1 MSELIFSILL
11 LTVFFWLVLSV
22 SIWMLDD
29 KPPRAPKP
37 TRRLTHLDPTML
49 NPVVKGRTLTRVDPA
64 MMHSVEKPP
73 VRPWLQ
79 SVQPTHVRGTAA
91 TAKSARLAH
100 TQHKAIQP

>member
-1 MSELIFSILL
+1 MFSIILVVLALIF
-11 LTVFFWLVLSV
+11 FFWLVLSV

-37 TRRLTHLDPTML
+37 TRRLTNLDPTML

-79 SVQPTHVRGTAA
+79 PVQPTHVRGTAA